1 MFVKGLRSIQRFLSR
16 VVKEVIGYGHK
27 VNYLVEFLLVS
38 FKTESLA
45 LDIKHEDEDVII
57 EDVEADDAAGNC
69 QDVEVEEESGD
80 ENKEDDDEGWFGP
93 GDEEKKYTDNFS
105 NSDSDSE
112 SEEVIQDDD

>member
-38 FKTESLA
+38 FKTENLA
-45 LDIKHEDEDVII
+45 LDTKYEDEDVII
-57 EDVEADDAAGNC
+57 EDVEAHDAAGNY

-93 GDEEKKYTDNFS
+93 GDGEKKYTDNFS

-112 SEEVIQDDD
+112 DDGDSKDDN